1 MIILALDTCDARG
14 SIAVLRD
21 DKVLAVRA
29 HDTAEDY
36 SSWILPNVEEALTAS
51 GLKMRDVELLA
62 AAAGPGSFTAVRVGL
77 TTVKAWSE
85 AYGAKIASISRLEVI
100 ASQAVGSEGLVA
112 SFVDAQRDQI
122 FGGLFRR
129 DQAALQLVDQE
140 MVVAPEGF
148 LQYVGETAGDA
159 RVAWISMDPEKMTGP
174 NGWAERAKRGEA
186 IQKSSKVLAPTLG
199 EIALRR
205 AREGRLIDATA
216 LDAEYVRRSDAEI
229 FWKGHAAR

>member
-14 SIAVLRD
+14 SIALLRE

-36 SSWILPNVEEALTAS
+36 SSWILPNVEQALSAS
-51 GLKMRDVELLA
+51 ALKLRDVEVFA

-85 AYGAKIASISRLEVI
+85 VYGAKIASVSRLEVI
-100 ASQAVGSEGLVA
+100 ASQAVSSKGLVA

-129 DQAALQLVDQE
+129 DQAALHLVDQE

-148 LQYVGETAGDA
+148 LQYVGEAAGDA
-159 RVAWISMDPEKMTGP
+159 RVAWVSMDPEKVTCL
-174 NGWAERAKRGEA
+174 NGWAERAKRNEA
-186 IQKSSKVLAPTLG
+186 IQKSSMVLAPLVG
-199 EIALRR
+199 RAGFAR
-205 AREGRLIDATA
+205 AREGRLIDAMA
-216 LDAEYVRRSDAEI
+216 LDAEYVRRSDAEV